1 MVKLT
6 WKAGSRFLDDKGPS
20 IAIALFAIFMSWV
33 LFWPHGHGLG
43 MNTAVGMEPE
53 AAGHE
58 QAPDLVSYGAAERMH
73 LEGDTMA
80 RYPSTLDTQKHYCLL
95 IEHLSSGQ
103 QAQTTSVSM
112 SRYATLCDIF
122 TDAARMVGAYDDRLD
137 GRGQFHSEPHGFTLH
152 RQGTI
157 QPVGPFHAHG
167 ECSEIAAR
175 LALVGEQPSRCMPYA
190 EIRQAALMR
199 ERS

>member
-1 MVKLT
+1 MITLT

-33 LFWPHGHGLG
+33 LFWPYGHDLG
-43 MNTAVGMEPE
+43 MSTAVGMEP
-53 AAGHE
+53 ATAGHE
-58 QAPDLVSYGAAERMH
+58 QAPVPVSYGAAERMR
-73 LEGDTMA
+73 LEGDTLA
-80 RYPSTLDTQKHYCLL
+80 HHPSILDTQNHYCLL
-95 IEHLSSGQ
+95 LEHLSSGQ
-103 QAQTTSVSM
+103 LEQASVPV

-137 GRGQFHSEPHGFTLH
+137 DRRFLTEPHGFTLH
-152 RQGTI
+152 TQGTI
-157 QPVGPFHAHG
+157 QPVGPFYAHG

-175 LALVGEQPSRCMPYA
+175 LALMGERPSRCMPYA
-190 EIRQAALMR
+190 EIRQSALMR

>member
-1 MVKLT
+1 MIELT

-53 AAGHE
+53 TGGHE
-58 QAPDLVSYGAAERMH
+58 QASVPVAYGAAERMH
-73 LEGDTMA
+73 LEGDTLA
-80 RYPSTLDTQKHYCLL
+80 HYPSTLDTQNPYCLL

-103 QAQTTSVSM
+103 LEQASVSV

-122 TDAARMVGAYDDRLD
+122 TDAARMVGAYDRLD
-137 GRGQFHSEPHGFTLH
+137 DRERFLTEPHGFTLYT
-152 RQGTI
+152 QGTI